1 MKYNRKLLK
10 LVPFAVISTLALSA
24 CQSTKVQ
31 RIDANQEV
39 ALSDKWNGKDSQL
52 VSEAMISDMLS
63 FPWVNDHLK
72 KEGTRPAI
80 IIQSIRNKSH
90 QHIAVDTFLNDLK
103 RAILRSGQADF
114 VANKE
119 IRQEIRDERKDQEL
133 NASLETQN
141 EMGQEQGADYALSGT
156 INSFVDQQGGTRV
169 TFYQVDL
176 RLIDMTSNREVWN
189 GQKKIQKLQERSG
202 YGF

>member
-1 MKYNRKLLK
+1 MKKPSNIIKLTPILIACS
-10 LVPFAVISTLALSA
+10 LVLTGCKTTEVRR
-24 CQSTKVQ
+24 V
-31 RIDANQEV
+31 DANQEV

-52 VSEAMISDMLS
+52 VSEAMINDMLS
-63 FPWVNDHLK
+63 FPWVRDHLA

-80 IIQSIRNKSH
+80 IIQSVRNKSH

-103 RAILRSGQADF
+103 RSILRSRQADF
-114 VANKE
+114 VASADLRGE
-119 IRQEIRDERKDQEL
+119 IRNERKDQEL

-156 INSFVDQQGGTRV
+156 INSFVDEQGGSRV

-176 RLIDMTSNREVWN
+176 RLIDMTTNREVWN
-189 GQKKIQKLQERSG
+189 GQKKIQKVQERSS

>member
-1 MKYNRKLLK
+1 MKKPSNIIKLTPILIACS
-10 LVPFAVISTLALSA
+10 LVLTGCKTTEVRR
-24 CQSTKVQ
+24 V
-31 RIDANQEV
+31 DANQEV

-52 VSEAMISDMLS
+52 VSEAMINDMLS
-63 FPWVNDHLK
+63 FPWVRDHLT

-80 IIQSIRNKSH
+80 IIQSVRNKSH

-103 RAILRSGQADF
+103 RSILRSGQADF
-114 VANKE
+114 VASADLRGE
-119 IRQEIRDERKDQEL
+119 IRNERKDQEL

-156 INSFVDQQGGTRV
+156 INSFVDEQGGSRV

-176 RLIDMTSNREVWN
+176 RLIDMTTNREVWN
-189 GQKKIQKLQERSG
+189 GQKKIQKVQERSS

>member
-1 MKYNRKLLK
+1 MKKPSNLIKLTPILI
-10 LVPFAVISTLALSA
+10 ACSLALTG
-24 CQSTKVQ
+24 CQTTEV
-31 RIDANQEV
+31 RRVDANQEV

-52 VSEAMISDMLS
+52 VSEAMINDMLS
-63 FPWVNDHLK
+63 FPWVRDHLA

-80 IIQSIRNKSH
+80 IIQSVRNKSH

-103 RAILRSGQADF
+103 RSILRSGQADF
-114 VANKE
+114 VASADLRGE
-119 IRQEIRDERKDQEL
+119 IRNERKDQEL
-133 NASLETQN
+133 NSSLETQN

-156 INSFVDQQGGTRV
+156 INSFLDEQGGSRV

-176 RLIDMTSNREVWN
+176 RLIDMTTNREVWN
-189 GQKKIQKLQERSG
+189 GQKKIQKVQERSR